1 MFSVCFKAS
10 EAYLST
16 FGGPPGTV
24 WAASMVT
31 IHVYSQTVRDISR
44 HVFLKQTE
52 NRQGYSL
59 YNCLFKYSE
68 ILRT

>member
-1 MFSVCFKAS
+1 MRPSEFSVCFKAS

-31 IHVYSQTVRDISR
+31 IHVYSQTVKDISR
-44 HVFLKQTE
+44 HVLKVIRKEQSKV
-52 NRQGYSL
+52 Q
-59 YNCLFKYSE
+59 FV
-68 ILRT
+68 